1 MRFWG
6 SRSDADSDA
15 GRRADRADRAD
26 RTEQIKE
33 VMRLGMTLR
42 ADIGLENTLAQI
54 VEAIRSTLGFRV
66 AVLNLVQE
74 DSEYMRVVAAAGLTD
89 AERQRLVQ
97 NPPPLQRLLDVM
109 RPQFRKGH
117 YSYLIGH
124 QYLHLLDGVEGVT
137 IYTPQPRNAP
147 RSADTWHPDDV

>member
-1 MRFWG
+1 MKFWG
-6 SRSDADSDA
+6 SHSDSDRDA
-15 GRRADRADRAD
+15 GRRTHHAD
-26 RTEQIKE
+26 QIKE
-33 VMRLGMTLR
+33 IIRLGITLR

-74 DSEYMRVVAAAGLTD
+74 DSDLMRVVAAAGLTD

-109 RPQFRKGH
+109 
-117 YSYLIGH
+117 
-124 QYLHLLDGVEGVT
+124 
-137 IYTPQPRNAP
+137 
-147 RSADTWHPDDV
+147 